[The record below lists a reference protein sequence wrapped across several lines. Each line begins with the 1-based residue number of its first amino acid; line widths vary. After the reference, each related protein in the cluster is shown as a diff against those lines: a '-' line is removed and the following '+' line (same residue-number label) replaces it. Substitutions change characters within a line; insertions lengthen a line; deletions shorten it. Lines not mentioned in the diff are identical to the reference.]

1 LVIGLL
7 VLFSYIGNNDE
18 SHATPSATTG
28 SAIASAPA
36 ATGNNDNIISE
47 PSAFQAGA
55 ADRTAWESWFAST
68 TGDYQD
74 GAEFWAG
81 QRSLKKPA
89 PCDAQSA
96 AADRNI
102 DLWIAGCRAAQQRL
116 ASIDIRR
123 KSDREY
129 RRGWNNP

>member
-1 LVIGLL
+1 VFFVIGLL
-7 VLFSYIGNNDE
+7 VLFNYIGNNDQ
-18 SHATPSATTG
+18 SHSTASATTG
-28 SAIASAPA
+28 SA
-36 ATGNNDNIISE
+36 GNNDNIISA

-55 ADRTAWESWFAST
+55 ADRRAWESWFAST
-68 TGDYQD
+68 SGDYQA

-96 AADRNI
+96 AADRNV
-102 DLWIAGCRAAQQRL
+102 DLWIAGCRAAQERL

-123 KSDREY
+123 HTDPEY